1 MDFPPSKRVEG
12 ARALARAF
20 VLQAEALTRIKHLTM
35 PGYRRLSVDRLH
47 LIVTQ
52 VHALTRDVAWEI
64 QTGERTPPMP
74 RDTDKDKYKPLKNR
88 YWTSV
93 GDNGSDPP
101 INVGI
106 FGDRREA
113 ELWSRRQNET
123 QRQQE
128 WGRGSAGPMTF
139 TPKPIYNGGG
149 GTGAPDPAQPILP
162 ERQWDEADAD

>member
-1 MDFPPSKRVEG
+1 MDFPPQRRVEG

-20 VLQAEALTRIKHLTM
+20 VLQSEALTRIKNLTM
-35 PGYRRLSVDRLH
+35 PGYRRLSMDRLH

-64 QTGERTPPMP
+64 ARGDAPMP
-74 RDTDKDKYKPLKNR
+74 DPDRDKYAPLPNR
-88 YWTSV
+88 YWTGT
-93 GDNGSDPP
+93 GDNGQDPP

-106 FGDRREA
+106 FGDKREA
-113 ELWSRRQNET
+113 AQWCSRQNET

-139 TPKPIYNGGG
+139 RPTPIYSPGG
-149 GTGAPDPAQPILP
+149 GTGAPDPARVVYP
-162 ERQWDEADAD
+162 ERQWTQPDADHE